1 METNTTASAASDR
14 AQAELFLA
22 SAFAEIMMSQGGDL
36 ERMEDACVAAGHEL
50 MAAAFGLA
58 LERLDGALRSRLA
71 QDVRPHDRRSRT
83 IATKMGDVRFS
94 YRRFRDAYGNTVVPL
109 ADALDFPWYARISP
123 AARSFLVAAGADV
136 SFSKSAGLLGMAGG
150 SHVSAVSVMRCV
162 HRAGELCADEDAAA
176 AKSLVGDGVVPDAE
190 CEASEICV
198 ESDGT
203 YFKLQGPDGGS
214 VEVKA
219 MVAYAGKLE
228 KGGKVLRAKAVRHG
242 CATRAPREFWEEST
256 AAVGTRFDLSKVKLA
271 HMGSDGEAQ
280 YLSGFLRCGC
290 DEVHSI
296 DPFHVNR
303 KVRSCF
309 GREDRKLADN
319 ILGVVIDGDAAAAA
333 DLVELAGKLGIAKKN
348 YADVASFLRDNAEA
362 IYRPGA
368 ASLGTMEAE
377 QQHVY
382 GARMD
387 SVPCGWSVA
396 GADAMARV
404 RSRMASGRELPRLTR
419 ELSVTPRRRRR
430 AEAREMRALASM
442 VDTRVPLKVGKGRGA
457 EHVSSVACM
466 SAQVRYAAGIDSGMV
481 ATGW

>member
-1 METNTTASAASDR
+1 MSLNDTPQTASDR

-22 SAFAEIMMSQGGDL
+22 SAFAEIMASQGGDL
-36 ERMEDACVAAGHEL
+36 EQIEDACVSAGHEL

-58 LERLDGALRSRLA
+58 LERLDGALGSRLP

-94 YRRFRDAYGNTVVPL
+94 YRRFRDAHGNTVVPL

-150 SHVSAVSVMRCV
+150 SHVSAVSVMRSL

-176 AKSLVGDGVVPDAE
+176 ARSLVDDGVVPDAE
-190 CEASEICV
+190 CEAGEICV

-203 YFKLQGPDGGS
+203 YFKLQGGGS

-219 MVAYAGKLE
+219 MVAYAGKVAE
-228 KGGKVLRAKAVRHG
+228 GGKVLRAKPVRHG

-256 AAVGTRFDLSKVKLA
+256 AAVGTRFDLSKIELA

-290 DEVHSI
+290 DETHSI

-309 GREDRKLADN
+309 KREDKALADN
-319 ILGVVIDGDAAAAA
+319 ILGVAIDGDAAAAA
-333 DLVELAGKLGIAKKN
+333 DLLELSGKLGIAKKS
-348 YADVASFLRDNAEA
+348 YAEAASFLRDNAEL

-404 RSRMASGRELPRLTR
+404 RSRMASHRELPRLTR

-442 VDTRVPLKVGKGRGA
+442 VDTKVPLSVGKGRGA

>member
-1 METNTTASAASDR
+1 MVAKLRKKESPMETNTTASAASDR
-14 AQAELFLA
+14 ARAELFLA
-22 SAFAEIMMSQGGDL
+22 SAFTEIMASQGGDL
-36 ERMEDACVAAGHEL
+36 EQIEDACVSAGHEL

-58 LERLDGALRSRLA
+58 LERLDGALRSRFPHG
-71 QDVRPHDRRSRT
+71 VRPHDRRSRT
-83 IATKMGDVRFS
+83 IATKMGDVSFS
-94 YRRFRDAYGNTVVPL
+94 YRRFRDACGNTVVPL

-123 AARSFLVAAGADV
+123 AARSLVD
-136 SFSKSAGLLGMAGG
+136 
-150 SHVSAVSVMRCV
+150 
-162 HRAGELCADEDAAA
+162 
-176 AKSLVGDGVVPDAE
+176 DGVVPDAE
-190 CEASEICV
+190 CEVSEICV

-219 MVAYAGKLE
+219 LVAYAGKLAE
-228 KGGKVLRAKAVRHG
+228 GGKVLRARAVRHG

-256 AAVGTRFDLSKVKLA
+256 AAVGTRSDLSKVELA

-290 DEVHSI
+290 DEAHSI

-309 GREDRKLADN
+309 KREDKALADN
-319 ILGVVIDGDAAAAA
+319 ILGTVIGGDAAE
-333 DLVELAGKLGIAKKN
+333 LVELSGKLGITKEN
-348 YADVASFLRDNAEA
+348 YAEVASFLRGNTEL

-382 GARMD
+382 GAGMD
-387 SVPCGWSVA
+387 SAPCGWSIV
-396 GADAMARV
+396 GADAMARI
-404 RSRMASGRELPRLTR
+404 RSRMASGRGLPRLTR
-419 ELSVTPRRRRR
+419 EPSATPRRRRR
-430 AEAREMRALASM
+430 AEAREIKALASM
-442 VDTRVPLKVGKGRGA
+442 VDAKVPLGVGKGRGA